1 METENKIRQH
11 LQPDINVGDKVIIW
25 DGSYLTCETYPNEFF
40 LIVSSYPEKLESEE
54 KLKHLLG
61 EVIKTNVTTN
71 LTESFVDGIYQQD
84 IQVSINGVIF
94 NTCSGCVKRFEN
106 INESIKYIS
115 ESKYYDKHKMMII
128 DYDDF
133 FYNGNY

>member
-1 METENKIRQH
+1 MIIKQH
-11 LQPDINVGDKVIIW
+11 IQPNINVGDKVIIS
-25 DGSYLTCETYPNEFF
+25 DGSYLTCETYPNDFF
-40 LIVSSYPEKLESEE
+40 LIVSSYPEKLGSNE

-61 EVIKTNVTTN
+61 EVVKTNITTN

-94 NTCSGCVKRFEN
+94 NTCSGCVKKFYT
-106 INESIKYIS
+106 IQESIKYIS